1 MDTILVF
8 QFGDQSVEKEYST
21 TRFMAYTK
29 NGAIFHFKNQEY
41 VLSSI
46 DHFFNENGV
55 HEKTVLSFDK
65 K

>member
-1 MDTILVF
+1 MFKIIE
-8 QFGDQSVEKEYST
+8 GD
-21 TRFMAYTK
+21 
-29 NGAIFHFKNQEY
+29 FKNQEY

-46 DHFFNENGV
+46 DHFFNENGI